1 MISTSDFRPG
11 MKIAIDG
18 EPFTIVEFSR
28 SATGR
33 GRANVRTKLKN
44 IRTGQVLDKTFSS
57 GETFPDPDFS
67 HKKTQYLYN
76 DGSEW
81 NFMDS
86 ETFEQ
91 FMLTKEQLGD
101 YVWFLK
107 EQEEYTILYFAG
119 QPINLDLPASVVLKV
134 VEAEP
139 AVRGDTVSNITKG
152 AKLETGLEI
161 KVPPF
166 IKEGQYIKVDTR
178 TGKYLER
185 VNE

>member
-1 MISTSDFRPG
+1 
-11 MKIAIDG
+11 
-18 EPFTIVEFSR
+18 
-28 SATGR
+28 
-33 GRANVRTKLKN
+33 
-44 IRTGQVLDKTFSS
+44 
-57 GETFPDPDFS
+57 
-67 HKKTQYLYN
+67 
-76 DGSEW
+76 
-81 NFMDS
+81 
-86 ETFEQ
+86 
-91 FMLTKEQLGD
+91 MLTKEQLGD